1 MLNAAIADVLSRYA
15 DRLEGV
21 SDFNTEL
28 HNLIRETIKAHKRII
43 FNGNGYDE
51 KWVEEA
57 TKVRGLLNLKTTPDC
72 LPYLISEKN
81 VSMLTRQKV
90 YTKEELHSRYEILL
104 ENYCKTINIEALT
117 MIDMARKEILPAVT
131 AYINEL
137 ASTAAA
143 KKALCD
149 SISCSYEEKLVKHL
163 SALVDII
170 DMRTNEL
177 ENILIKVKES
187 SNISE
192 LSCAFR
198 DEVLPAMQ
206 ALRIA
211 ADEAESVTA
220 EKFWPY
226 PTYGD
231 LLFSVR

>member
-1 MLNAAIADVLSRYA
+1 
-15 DRLEGV
+15 
-21 SDFNTEL
+21 
-28 HNLIRETIKAHKRII
+28 
-43 FNGNGYDE
+43 
-51 KWVEEA
+51 
-57 TKVRGLLNLKTTPDC
+57 
-72 LPYLISEKN
+72 
-81 VSMLTRQKV
+81 
-90 YTKEELHSRYEILL
+90 
-104 ENYCKTINIEALT
+104 
-117 MIDMARKEILPAVT
+117 
-131 AYINEL
+131 
-137 ASTAAA
+137 
-143 KKALCD
+143 
-149 SISCSYEEKLVKHL
+149 
-163 SALVDII
+163 

>member
-1 MLNAAIADVLSRYA
+1 
-15 DRLEGV
+15 
-21 SDFNTEL
+21 
-28 HNLIRETIKAHKRII
+28 
-43 FNGNGYDE
+43 
-51 KWVEEA
+51 
-57 TKVRGLLNLKTTPDC
+57 
-72 LPYLISEKN
+72 
-81 VSMLTRQKV
+81 
-90 YTKEELHSRYEILL
+90 
-104 ENYCKTINIEALT
+104 
-117 MIDMARKEILPAVT
+117 VT

-187 SNISE
+187 SNMSE